1 MALVAKLNAQT
12 ETEVAVL
19 QVQYKNLDEK
29 VDEIK
34 VELKDIRDDMAR
46 ANESTQNLIKDF
58 QSSNIDAHKTM
69 AAKIAALEKW
79 RWMMMGAGIALGAL
93 GYNTIGKILQ

>member
-34 VELKDIRDDMAR
+34 IELKDIRDDMAR

-93 GYNTIGKILQ
+93 GYNTIGKIL